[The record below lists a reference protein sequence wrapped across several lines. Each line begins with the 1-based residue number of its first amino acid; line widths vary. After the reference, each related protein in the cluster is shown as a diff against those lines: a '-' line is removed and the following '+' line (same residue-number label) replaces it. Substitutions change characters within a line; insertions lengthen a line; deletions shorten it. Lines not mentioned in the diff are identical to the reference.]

1 MNSSINLMVKKI
13 KSEDC
18 YHLRESI
25 LRPGQPKE
33 NWTYPNDNH
42 DKALHMGIELSGELV
57 AVVTI
62 LPEIHKE
69 CPNHPWR
76 LRGMAVKEEMQ
87 GKGIGQQLLSA
98 VLMDLN
104 GDVWCTARKHV
115 ATFYSNNGFVKV
127 GEEFSMNNMPHIRMM
142 T

>member
-1 MNSSINLMVKKI
+1 MNFSANTTIKKI

-18 YHLRESI
+18 YSLRESI

-33 NWTYPNDNH
+33 NWIYPNDH
-42 DKALHMGIELSGELV
+42 HEESLHLGIELSGELV

-62 LPEIHKE
+62 LPENHEE

-76 LRGMAVKEEMQ
+76 LRGMAVKQELQ
-87 GKGIGQQLLSA
+87 GKGIGEKLLIS
-98 VLMDLN
+98 VLKELN
-104 GDVWCTARKHV
+104 GGVWCTARKHV
-115 ATFYSNNGFVKV
+115 AAFYSKHGFVQI
-127 GEEFSMNNMPHIRMM
+127 GGEFSMNNMPHIRMM